1 MTPKAILIGFV
12 ITLGVGI
19 SFGSCAASSDPP
31 PPKVVT
37 QVVRVPEVKVET
49 RMVKEATPMPSECRD
64 AINLLQSAVENDST
78 ISAQV
83 GEALLALTD
92 AEKDVVMRDIPGM
105 TDSLQRLRDAKTKA
119 DTALIRKA
127 TDMNRLDIKL
137 QQCKDK

>member
-1 MTPKAILIGFV
+1 
-12 ITLGVGI
+12 
-19 SFGSCAASSDPP
+19 
-31 PPKVVT
+31 
-37 QVVRVPEVKVET
+37 
-49 RMVKEATPMPSECRD
+49 MPSECRD